1 MLPAPLAKRRKSR
14 CCATFCL
21 YIRCGVHFPRS
32 GNLLLRGRSSVTSGP
47 FILAQKQPSSQGREQ
62 AQEKAASR
70 SAFARPGPARP
81 GLVVWPR
88 SSRTAFLLLG
98 PRALGSTTTTL
109 PCSQRSSEPQKEAA
123 CPPFSLWY
131 GGGGVRVGGGGAKT
145 AFLFLATQ
153 ASRPSLLRLRCGRVP
168 DLTDC
173 ALVKRTPL
181 EEDVT
186 YRT

>member
-1 MLPAPLAKRRKSR
+1 MLPAPSARKKEKKAGAVLHTVSTSGAEYTFLEVGFASVREERCDVWSLDPSCLRKSN
-14 CCATFCL
+14 
-21 YIRCGVHFPRS
+21 PRPK
-32 GNLLLRGRSSVTSGP
+32 GGRSAGKSSLGP
-47 FILAQKQPSSQGREQ
+47 PL
-62 AQEKAASR
+62 
-70 SAFARPGPARP
+70 PGPARP

-109 PCSQRSSEPQKEAA
+109 PCSQRSSEPKKEAA
-123 CPPFSLWY
+123 CPPSLLAPVW
-131 GGGGVRVGGGGAKT
+131 GGVRVGGGGAKT

-153 ASRPSLLRLRCGRVP
+153 ARPSLLRLRCGRVP